1 MTFRKLLSGETQ
13 IVESSDNFIQIDE
26 ASFSASKI
34 EKVVGLYAKI
44 LSRKMGGQFKQI
56 GFEDYNRKMGKGR
69 GLRLMNNDG
78 HQLRFNWDSK
88 LAKSTKYDL
97 TSVDYWTPLNTNFQK
112 PTRTVVFGPELNVVQ
127 VMEQIGDALLSGS
140 INEAQEHLVDA
151 LYVLNEK
158 RSGKEKQE
166 WLASKG
172 LPKSLA
178 GSEKNMRARAEK
190 EGLSEELE
198 VFLGQAETNTFE
210 TELKKSEKK
219 LSGEV
224 FADPE
229 TVFEDIEDLLS
240 VVAAGKWRTLVV
252 CGQGGIGKCVQGET
266 LLNIEGL

>member
-1 MTFRKLLSGETQ
+1 MTFRKLLSTGKLD
-13 IVESSDNFIQIDE
+13 VDSSEDFIQIDE

-97 TSVDYWTPLNTNFQK
+97 TSVDYWTPLNTDFQK
-112 PTRTVVFGPELNVVQ
+112 PTRTVVFSPTLNVVQ

-140 INEAQEHLVDA
+140 INEAQEHINEA
-151 LYVLNEK
+151 LYVLDEK
-158 RSGKEKQE
+158 RSGKEKQD
-166 WLASKG
+166 WLVSKG

-178 GSEKNMRARAEK
+178 GSEKGMRARAEK

-198 VFLGQAETNTFE
+198 VFLGQSENNTFE
-210 TELKKSEKK
+210 GELKKSEKK
-219 LSGEV
+219 LSSEV

-266 LLNIEGL
+266 LLNVQGL